1 MQSMHV
7 GRHNISQLESFS
19 LFLFFL
25 FFLSLFLPP
34 VQDLFSLIL
43 VWFTTGGAEAV
54 SHKEVPCE

>member
-19 LFLFFL
+19 LFL